1 MSLFRC
7 VLSVLFVG
15 CLGTCFSPSMASAQG
30 EPFATFDRVKARLAK
45 GDVEALTE
53 VKALPGDTA
62 ISGLVRFFRE
72 NHEVPQPTAKQK
84 EIATRA
90 AVLLTEAPTAEEYIK
105 RLYKKVEDRP
115 NSPQLVRQRTTV
127 LQCLVIA
134 RNRFA
139 VGQLVELLEE
149 SNLEVPVSQFVAA
162 LGQMNLPGAPFGNTN
177 ANPATVASWETWW
190 KANQGNVPK

>member
-1 MSLFRC
+1 MSLFRF
-7 VLSVLFVG
+7 VRSVLLVG

-45 GDVEALTE
+45 GEVEALTE

-105 RLYKKVEDRP
+105 RLYKKVDDRP
-115 NSPQLVRQRTTV
+115 NSPQLVRQRATV

-149 SNLEVPVSQFVAA
+149 SNLEVPVRQFTTA
-162 LGQMNLPGAPFGNTN
+162 LGQMNLPGAPDGG
-177 ANPATVASWETWW
+177 ATATPASWKTWW

>member
-1 MSLFRC
+1 MCLFRC
-7 VLSVLFVG
+7 FLSVLLVG
-15 CLGTCFSPSMASAQG
+15 CLGACLSPTISFAQG
-30 EPFATFDRVKARLAK
+30 EPFATFERVKARLAK
-45 GDVEALTE
+45 GDVQALTE

-115 NSPQLVRQRTTV
+115 NSPLLKKQRDTV
-127 LQCLVIA
+127 LECLVVA

-139 VGQLVELLEE
+139 VGQLVELLDE
-149 SNLEVPVSQFVAA
+149 SNLEVPVSQFAAA
-162 LGQMNLPGAPFGNTN
+162 LGQMNLPGAPAGGASAT
-177 ANPATVASWETWW
+177 PAEVGTWKAWW
-190 KANQGNVPK
+190 KAKQGNVSQ